1 MPTPPSALPPP
12 LPSLPPSPAIPRP
25 ALAAIVAG
33 ALGIVR
39 DALQEFPTLS
49 IEAKERLV
57 NNMLV
62 TLTSHQ
68 SPSAVIPLSA

>member
-1 MPTPPSALPPP
+1 
-12 LPSLPPSPAIPRP
+12 
-25 ALAAIVAG
+25 VAG

-49 IEAKERLV
+49 IEAKERLI

-68 SPSAVIPLSA
+68 SPSAVIPLST